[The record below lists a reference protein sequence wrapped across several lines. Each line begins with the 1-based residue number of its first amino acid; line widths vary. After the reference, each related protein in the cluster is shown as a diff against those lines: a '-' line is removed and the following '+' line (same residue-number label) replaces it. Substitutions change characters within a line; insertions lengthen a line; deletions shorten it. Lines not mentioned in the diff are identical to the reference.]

1 MLKSTGIF
9 QRRTLLGGTSMRKVA
24 LLVVMLALL
33 TSIFVGCA
41 KEEIVCYVPDG
52 APALAV
58 AKIIADGKIGD
69 TNVTTQITTGEDVV
83 AKCASGEADM
93 AILPSNAAVKI
104 CSQRNDYLMF
114 SVNVFGLLYVV
125 GTRQVAS
132 LQELCDNT
140 VYSIGLGNTPEYVMK
155 KILDVNDV
163 SYADTFNYISDGTT
177 AVQLIMSGQAEF
189 ALLGEPAVTNLIQK
203 AAEKNKTVY
212 RLFDLQQLWQQ
223 ATDSQE
229 EGYPQASLI
238 VKESLL
244 NARFVRNLQQI
255 LQQNEQFLH
264 DNLSQLNAL
273 LQSAGSSLDMVYTAE
288 IVERCNIRFTM
299 AHEIKN
305 DLQTYLQ
312 TFQAMQAF
320 LPLSDEIF
328 YE

>member
-1 MLKSTGIF
+1 MKRSIVQIVIVLLVLMLLTGIF
-9 QRRTLLGGTSMRKVA
+9 A
-24 LLVVMLALL
+24 A
-33 TSIFVGCA
+33 CN
-41 KEEIVCYVPDG
+41 KEEIICYVPDG

-58 AKIIADGKIGD
+58 AKIISDGKVGD
-69 TNVTTQITTGEDVV
+69 RSVSTQITTGEDVV

-104 CSQRNDYLMF
+104 CSQRKDYRMF
-114 SVNVFGLLYVV
+114 SVNVYGLLYVV
-125 GTRQVAS
+125 GTRQVSTLA
-132 LQELCDNT
+132 ELCDNT

-155 KILDVNDV
+155 KILDVNNV
-163 SYADTFNYISDGTT
+163 NYADTFNYISDGTT

-223 ATDSQE
+223 ATDSEQ

-244 NARFVRNLQQI
+244 NGHFARNLQQV
-255 LQQNEQFLH
+255 LQQNQQFLL
-264 DNLSQLNAL
+264 DNLAELNVL
-273 LQSAGSSLDMVYTAE
+273 LQSAGSSLDVAYTAD
-288 IVERCNIRFTM
+288 IIERCNIRFTM
-299 AHEIKN
+299 AAQSKA
-305 DLQTYLQ
+305 DLEAYLQ
-312 TFQAMQAF
+312 TFLAMQPF
-320 LPLSDEIF
+320 LPLSDDIF